1 MGYCD
6 RAALITAISCALVG
20 QLSTETAELLAADLV
35 QLGDTMAAML
45 MRKAKEQACLEA
57 SCEEKS

>member
-6 RAALITAISCALVG
+6 RAALITAIACALVG
-20 QLSTETAELLAADLV
+20 QLSLETAEMLAADLV
-35 QLGDTMAAML
+35 QLGDTMTAML
-45 MRKAKEQACLEA
+45 VRKSKEQACLEA